1 VPTARD
7 VGQSSSCIQ
16 QWACGL
22 PYPAAG
28 RRSSP
33 PVAFPA
39 CVSTHVPRRWIPGH
53 CLPFCTPIRPRCR
66 LTVQRR
72 PTGAGCIPQP
82 AIRGRSAIALPWS
95 RSPCSHFPR
104 PFCDVSVHHCWLCQS
119 IDGVSASARNSVE
132 GRLAIPRPIASDPTP
147 IALVKGKHSG
157 EIESLDRHPGIA
169 TLNLGMRF
177 HGILYP
183 YL

>member
-104 PFCDVSVHHCWLCQS
+104 PFCDVSGAPLLAMS
-119 IDGVSASARNSVE
+119 IDRWGLRIGQEQRRGPVGDRPPP
-132 GRLAIPRPIASDPTP
+132 LAPSPVIQLRS
-147 IALVKGKHSG
+147 
-157 EIESLDRHPGIA
+157 RW
-169 TLNLGMRF
+169 
-177 HGILYP
+177 
-183 YL
+183 